1 MTIYTPT
8 YKVIINAVEL
18 TDVTVA
24 NLTIQSGRTD
34 IYQQPVAGYCQL
46 QLLNFNNSI
55 YDFTVGTGLT
65 VEVTNSAGT
74 YVPIFGGYISDF
86 TIGVDQTGSLGNTT
100 AAQITALGA
109 LSKLPK
115 IVDNG
120 ILSQD
125 EDGDQIYHLLSGY
138 LFGEWLEVPAAT
150 TWATYTPATD
160 TWADALNL
168 GLGEIDRPGNFLM
181 IARSSQETDIYSLC
195 AQIANSA
202 LGVLYEQSNG
212 NIGYADSTHRQDYL
226 AANGYTT
233 LDANHANGRGLAVT
247 TRAGDI
253 RNKYVITYGNNGNSV
268 YTAEDLESQ
277 ADYGLY
283 GEAFLSNIKDTADA
297 EDFADR
303 IVALRADPFPK
314 FQSITFELGNPEID
328 DSDRD
333 ALINI
338 FMGLPVWIQNLPL
351 NISGGSFEGYVEG
364 WTFRTSLNNLTITFN
379 ASPVNFSQVAV
390 KWQGVNPAET
400 WATLSPT
407 MTWLQA
413 IGVIA

>member
-1 MTIYTPT
+1 MTAYTPS
-8 YKVIINAVEL
+8 YKVLINSVEL

-24 NLTIQSGRTD
+24 NVTITSGRTD
-34 IYQQPVAGYCQL
+34 IYSQPVAGYCQL
-46 QLLNFNNSI
+46 QLLNFDNSI
-55 YDFTVGTGLT
+55 YDFTVGTGIT
-65 VEVTNSAGT
+65 IEVTDSTAT

-86 TIGVDQTGSLGNTT
+86 TIAVNQTGALGNTT

-120 ILSQD
+120 VLSQD
-125 EDGDQIYHLLSGY
+125 EDGDQIYHLLSGF
-138 LFGEWLEVPAAT
+138 LLGKWNQVPAAT
-150 TWATYTPATD
+150 TWATYNPTT
-160 TWADALNL
+160 TWANAENL
-168 GLGEIDRPGNFLM
+168 GLGEIDRPGDFLM
-181 IARSSQETDIYSLC
+181 ISRSANETDVYSLC

-202 LGVLYEQSNG
+202 LGYLYEEANG

-253 RNKYVITYGNNGNSV
+253 RNKYVITYGNNGNST
-268 YTAEDLESQ
+268 YTAQNAASQ
-277 ADYGLY
+277 ASYGVY
-283 GEAFLSNIKDTADA
+283 AEAFTSNIKNTADA

-303 IVALRADPFPK
+303 IIALRADPAPK

-328 DSDRD
+328 DADRD
-333 ALINI
+333 ALINV
-338 FMGLPVWIQNLPL
+338 FMGQPVWIQNLPI
-351 NISGGSFEGYVEG
+351 NIAGGSFEGYIEG
-364 WTFRTSLNNLTITFN
+364 WTFRASLNNLTITFN

-390 KWQGVNPAET
+390 KWNQVNAAEAWNTINPA
-400 WATLSPT
+400 L
-407 MTWLQA
+407 TWLNA
-413 IGVIA
+413 IGVVA

>member
-8 YKVIINAVEL
+8 YKVLINGVEL

-24 NLTIQSGRTD
+24 DLTIQSGRTD

-46 QLLNFNNSI
+46 QLLNFNNDI
-55 YDFTVGTGLT
+55 YNFTVGTGIT
-65 VEVTNSAGT
+65 IEVTDSTAA
-74 YVPIFGGYISDF
+74 YVPIFGGFISDF
-86 TIGVDQTGSLGNTT
+86 TIAVQQTGSLGFTT

-125 EDGDQIYHLLSGY
+125 EDGDQIYHLLSGF
-138 LFGEWLEVPAAT
+138 LLGEWNQVPAAQ
-150 TWATYTPATD
+150 TWATYDPTT
-160 TWADALNL
+160 TWANAENL

-181 IARSSQETDIYSLC
+181 IARSSQETDVYSLC

-202 LGVLYEQSNG
+202 LGVLYEDSNG

-268 YTAEDLESQ
+268 YTAEDAQSQ
-277 ADYGLY
+277 LDYGLY

-303 IVALRADPFPK
+303 IIALRADPFPK

-328 DSDRD
+328 DADRD
-333 ALINI
+333 ALIGI

-351 NISGGSFEGYVEG
+351 NIAGGSFEGYVEG

-379 ASPVNFSQVAV
+379 ASPVNFSQIAV
-390 KWQGVNPAET
+390 KWQQVNPSET
-400 WATLSPT
+400 WATLSST

-413 IGVIA
+413 IGAVA

>member
-8 YKVIINAVEL
+8 YKVLIDGVEL

-24 NLTIQSGRTD
+24 DLTIQSGRTD

-46 QLLNFNNSI
+46 QLLNFNNDI
-55 YDFTVGTGLT
+55 YNFTVGTGIT
-65 VEVTNSAGT
+65 IEVTDSTAA

-86 TIGVDQTGSLGNTT
+86 TVAVQQTGSLGFTT

-125 EDGDQIYHLLSGY
+125 EDGDQIYHLLSGF
-138 LFGEWLEVPAAT
+138 LLGEWNQVPAAT
-150 TWATYTPATD
+150 TWATFDPTTTGAN
-160 TWADALNL
+160 ALNL
-168 GLGEIDRPGNFLM
+168 GLGEIDRPGDFLM
-181 IARSSQETDIYSLC
+181 IARSSQETDVYSLC

-202 LGVLYEQSNG
+202 LGVLYEDSNG

-268 YTAEDLESQ
+268 YTAQDTESQ
-277 ADYGLY
+277 ETYGLY
-283 GEAFLSNIKDTADA
+283 AEAFLSNIKDTADA

-303 IVALRADPFPK
+303 IIALRAEPFPK

-333 ALINI
+333 ALIRI

-351 NISGGSFEGYVEG
+351 NIAGGSFEGYVEG
-364 WTFRTSLNNLTITFN
+364 WTFRASLNNLTITFN

-390 KWQGVNPAET
+390 KWQQVNAAEK
-400 WATLSPT
+400 WNTLSPT
-407 MTWLQA
+407 LTWLNA
-413 IGVIA
+413 IGAVA

>member
-8 YKVIINAVEL
+8 YKVLINAVEL

-55 YDFTVGTGLT
+55 YDFTVGTGIT

-86 TIGVDQTGSLGNTT
+86 TIGVNQTGSLGNTT

-168 GLGEIDRPGNFLM
+168 GLGEIDRPGDFLM
-181 IARSSQETDIYSLC
+181 IARSAEETDIYSLC

-202 LGVLYEQSNG
+202 LGYLYEEPNG

-253 RNKYVITYGNNGNSV
+253 RNKYVINYGNNGNSS
-268 YTAEDLESQ
+268 YTAEDAESQ
-277 ADYGLY
+277 STYGLY

-303 IVALRADPFPK
+303 IIALRADPFPK
-314 FQSITFELGNPEID
+314 FQNITFELGNPEID

-338 FMGLPVWIQNLPL
+338 FMGLPVWIQNLPS

-364 WTFRTSLNNLTITFN
+364 WTLRASLNNLTITFN

-400 WATLSPT
+400 WETLSPT

-413 IGVIA
+413 IGVIT

>member
-8 YKVIINAVEL
+8 YKVLINGVEL

-24 NLTIQSGRTD
+24 DLTIQSGRTD

-46 QLLNFNNSI
+46 QLLNFNNDI
-55 YDFTVGTGLT
+55 YNFTVGTGIT
-65 VEVTNSAGT
+65 IEVTDSTAAF
-74 YVPIFGGYISDF
+74 VPIFGGYISDF
-86 TIGVDQTGSLGNTT
+86 TLAVNQTGSLGYTT

-115 IVDNG
+115 IVDAG
-120 ILSQD
+120 ILSED
-125 EDGDQIYHLLSGY
+125 EDGDQIYTLLSQY
-138 LFGEWLEVPAAT
+138 LLGQWNEVPAAT
-150 TWATYTPATD
+150 TWATYNPTE
-160 TWADALNL
+160 TWANALNL
-168 GLGEIDRPGNFLM
+168 GLGEIDRPGDFLM
-181 IARSSQETDIYSLC
+181 ISRGSQETDIYSVC

-202 LGVLYEQSNG
+202 LGVLYEDANG

-253 RNKYVITYGNNGNSV
+253 RNKYIINYGNNGNSS
-268 YTAEDLESQ
+268 YTAQDAQSQ
-277 ADYGLY
+277 SNYGVY

-303 IVALRADPFPK
+303 IIALRADPYPK

-328 DSDRD
+328 DADRD
-333 ALINI
+333 ALISI

-351 NISGGSFEGYVEG
+351 NISGGSFEGYIEG
-364 WTFRTSLNNLTITFN
+364 WTFRASLNNLTITFN

-390 KWQGVNPAET
+390 KWQSVNPAET

-407 MTWLQA
+407 MTWLEA

>member
-8 YKVIINAVEL
+8 YKVLVNAVEL

-46 QLLNFNNSI
+46 QLLNFNNDI

-65 VEVTNSAGT
+65 VEVSNSTGSAF
-74 YVPIFGGYISDF
+74 VPIFGGYISDF
-86 TIGVDQTGSLGNTT
+86 TIAVDQTGSLGNTT

-125 EDGDQIYHLLSGY
+125 EDGDQIYHLLSGF
-138 LFGEWLEVPAAT
+138 LLGEWNQVPAAT
-150 TWATYTPATD
+150 TWASYNPAT
-160 TWADALNL
+160 TWANAENL
-168 GLGEIDRPGNFLM
+168 GLGEIDRPGDFLM
-181 IARSSQETDIYSLC
+181 IARSSNETDVYSLC

-202 LGVLYEQSNG
+202 LGYLYEDPNG

-268 YTAEDLESQ
+268 YTAEDAESQ
-277 ADYGLY
+277 LNYGLY
-283 GEAFLSNIKDTADA
+283 AEAFLSNIKDTVDA

-328 DSDRD
+328 DSDRN
-333 ALINI
+333 ALIGI

-364 WTFRTSLNNLTITFN
+364 WTFRASLNNLTITFN

-390 KWQGVNPAET
+390 KWQSVNAAEQ
-400 WATLSPT
+400 WNTLSPT
-407 MTWLQA
+407 LTWLQA
-413 IGVIA
+413 IGAVA

>member
-1 MTIYTPT
+1 MTAYTPT
-8 YKVIINAVEL
+8 YKVLINSVEL

-24 NLTIQSGRTD
+24 NVTIQSGRTD

-46 QLLNFNNSI
+46 ELLNFNNDI
-55 YDFTVGTGLT
+55 YNFTVGTGIT
-65 VEVTNSAGT
+65 IEVTDSTAAF
-74 YVPIFGGYISDF
+74 VPIFGGYISDF
-86 TIGVDQTGSLGNTT
+86 TLAVNQTGSLGYTT

-115 IVDNG
+115 IVDAG
-120 ILSQD
+120 ILSED
-125 EDGDQIYHLLSGY
+125 EDGDQIYTLLSQY
-138 LFGEWLEVPAAT
+138 LLGQWNEVPAAT
-150 TWATYTPATD
+150 TWATYNPTE
-160 TWADALNL
+160 TWANALNL
-168 GLGEIDRPGNFLM
+168 GLGEIDRPGDFLM
-181 IARSSQETDIYSLC
+181 ISRGSQETDIYSLC

-202 LGVLYEQSNG
+202 LGVLYEDANG

-253 RNKYVITYGNNGNSV
+253 RNKYIINYGNNGNSS
-268 YTAEDLESQ
+268 YTAQDAQSQ
-277 ADYGLY
+277 SDYGVY
-283 GEAFLSNIKDTADA
+283 GEAFLSNIKDTVDA
-297 EDFADR
+297 EEFADR
-303 IVALRADPFPK
+303 IIALRADPFPK

-328 DSDRD
+328 DADRD

-364 WTFRTSLNNLTITFN
+364 WTFRASLNNLTITFN

-390 KWQGVNPAET
+390 KWQSVNPAET

>member
-1 MTIYTPT
+1 MTTYTPT
-8 YKVIINAVEL
+8 YKVLIDAVEL
-18 TDVTVA
+18 TDITVA

-46 QLLNFNNSI
+46 QLLNFNNDI

-65 VEVTNSAGT
+65 VEVSNSTGSAF
-74 YVPIFGGYISDF
+74 VPIFGGYISDF
-86 TIGVDQTGSLGNTT
+86 TIAVDQTGSLGNTT

-125 EDGDQIYHLLSGY
+125 EDGDQIYHLLQGF
-138 LFGEWLEVPAAT
+138 LLGEWNQVPAAT
-150 TWATYTPATD
+150 TWAAYNPTT
-160 TWADALNL
+160 TWANAENL
-168 GLGEIDRPGNFLM
+168 GLGEIDRPGDFLM
-181 IARSSQETDIYSLC
+181 IARSSNETDIYSLC

-202 LGVLYEQSNG
+202 LGVLYEDANG

-226 AANGYTT
+226 ATNGYTT

-268 YTAEDLESQ
+268 YTAEDAQSQ
-277 ADYGLY
+277 LDYGLY
-283 GEAFLSNIKDTADA
+283 AEAFLSNIKDTVDA

-303 IVALRADPFPK
+303 IVALRSDPFPK

-328 DSDRD
+328 DSDRN
-333 ALINI
+333 ALIGI
-338 FMGLPVWIQNLPL
+338 FMGLPVWIQNLPDRK
-351 NISGGSFEGYVEG
+351 SV
-364 WTFRTSLNNLTITFN
+364 
-379 ASPVNFSQVAV
+379 V
-390 KWQGVNPAET
+390 
-400 WATLSPT
+400 
-407 MTWLQA
+407 
-413 IGVIA
+413 

>member
-8 YKVIINAVEL
+8 YKVLINGVEL

-24 NLTIQSGRTD
+24 DLTIQSGRTD

-46 QLLNFNNSI
+46 QLLNFNNDI
-55 YDFTVGTGLT
+55 YNFTVGTGIT
-65 VEVTNSAGT
+65 IEVTDSTSA

-86 TIGVDQTGSLGNTT
+86 TVAVQQTGSLGFTT

-125 EDGDQIYHLLSGY
+125 EDGDQIYHLLSGF
-138 LFGEWLEVPAAT
+138 LLGEWNQVPAAT
-150 TWATYTPATD
+150 TWATYDPTT
-160 TWADALNL
+160 TWANAENL
-168 GLGEIDRPGNFLM
+168 GLGEIDRPGDFLM
-181 IARSSQETDIYSLC
+181 IARSSQETDVYSLC

-202 LGVLYEQSNG
+202 LGVLYEESNG

-268 YTAEDLESQ
+268 YTVQDAQSQ
-277 ADYGLY
+277 KDYGLY
-283 GEAFLSNIKDTADA
+283 AEAFLSNIKDTADA

-303 IVALRADPFPK
+303 IIALRADPFPK

-333 ALINI
+333 ALIRI

-351 NISGGSFEGYVEG
+351 NIAGGSFEGFVEG

-379 ASPVNFSQVAV
+379 ASPVNFSQIAV
-390 KWQGVNPAET
+390 KWQQVNAAET

-407 MTWLQA
+407 LTWLQA
-413 IGVIA
+413 IGAVA